1 MNAAGHG
8 EGLGEA
14 FDGGG
19 PRELVK
25 VVRRDAGGGGLAAEV
40 LRAEHSVGP
49 PALLHVVRE
58 RDAGQLVKD
67 SALSSQRPLT
77 SKVCLLVGAWLLRLV
92 VASRV

>member
-25 VVRRDAGGGGLAAEV
+25 AVRRDAGGGGLAAEV
-40 LRAEHSVGP
+40 Y
-49 PALLHVVRE
+49 PATPRRSLYVIGRRGYIERE
-58 RDAGQLVKD
+58 I
-67 SALSSQRPLT
+67 LT
-77 SKVCLLVGAWLLRLV
+77 
-92 VASRV
+92 

>member
-19 PRELVK
+19 PRELVEA
-25 VVRRDAGGGGLAAEV
+25 VRRDAGGGGLGAEV

-49 PALLHVVRE
+49 QRFSTWCVSAM
-58 RDAGQLVKD
+58 RD
-67 SALSSQRPLT
+67 S
-77 SKVCLLVGAWLLRLV
+77 W
-92 VASRV
+92 